1 MSYFLY
7 LKQSF
12 RRRPMWHLNIYVI
25 ITCAL
30 ILPLLFSIYLDSS
43 SYGWSQQ
50 LISMAKGETFHIANA
65 DEKDAEV
72 FRNIEGLSEPYASFI
87 RQGLENAMAA
97 VLIPPVVSTL
107 LVSVTTAS
115 TGMGL
120 PFSITLVLT
129 YLICGIMTV
138 LVFVLPV
145 YRQLKKQL
153 KNYR

>member
-1 MSYFLY
+1 MKNMSYFLY

-65 DEKDAEV
+65 GEKDVEV
-72 FRNIEGLSEPYASFI
+72 FRNIEGLSEPYWEDGTVYVHILDDEQWKNTETMQYFGSLLQKDCKPQTI
-87 RQGLENAMAA
+87 RCCILPHMIM
-97 VLIPPVVSTL
+97 IPPTEFPMMHRKR
-107 LVSVTTAS
+107 AD
-115 TGMGL
+115 
-120 PFSITLVLT
+120 
-129 YLICGIMTV
+129 
-138 LVFVLPV
+138 
-145 YRQLKKQL
+145 R
-153 KNYR
+153 

>member
-72 FRNIEGLSEPYASFI
+72 FRNIEGLSEPYWEDGTVYVHILDDEQWKNTETMQYFGSLLQK
-87 RQGLENAMAA
+87 RLKAA
-97 VLIPPVVSTL
+97 DNMMLHI
-107 LVSVTTAS
+107 TAYDYD
-115 TGMGL
+115 TAHG
-120 PFSITLVLT
+120 FSHDA
-129 YLICGIMTV
+129 
-138 LVFVLPV
+138 
-145 YRQLKKQL
+145 
-153 KNYR
+153 

>member
-72 FRNIEGLSEPYASFI
+72 FRNIEGLSEPYWEDGTVYVHILDRKGRNGGDWVYIADAGKQCSF
-87 RQGLENAMAA
+87 Q
-97 VLIPPVVSTL
+97 
-107 LVSVTTAS
+107 
-115 TGMGL
+115 
-120 PFSITLVLT
+120 
-129 YLICGIMTV
+129 
-138 LVFVLPV
+138 VF
-145 YRQLKKQL
+145 RG
-153 KNYR
+153 